1 MKNQKKH
8 LFQENIT
15 RFFTMFQWSK
25 IILLALIAFSIII
38 NQFSPVVYA
47 HAETTSSVTSE
58 STQSTPLISSESA
71 SMSSTTSDIQ
81 GVDYAT
87 TTDEDYSSENIKIIE
102 EDRSLRTETT
112 KTFLKED
119 GSYALAIYGE
129 AIHYE
134 EDGVF
139 KDIDNTLYYEKET
152 DSYQNTANRLQL
164 KFPKNLDHHAKVQ
177 LSVDDY
183 DVAWM
188 EIFIFKDGFNLR
200 NIYEKR

>member
-25 IILLALIAFSIII
+25 IILLSLIAFSIII

-47 HAETTSSVTSE
+47 HAETTSSITSE
-58 STQSTPLISSESA
+58 STQSTPLI
-71 SMSSTTSDIQ
+71 
-81 GVDYAT
+81 
-87 TTDEDYSSENIKIIE
+87 SSENIKIIE

-188 EIFIFKDGFNLR
+188 EIFMFKDGFNLR